1 MQAISYEA
9 LPLPATP
16 KGVTTYISNELA
28 FINDKRAKA
37 KNSVISYIRVARVEH
52 GGTCMMMHN
61 NNDHDLVI
69 TEPDYLQ
76 SRHEEA
82 DTLVAFH
89 ANQAHE
95 GSILIGSTD
104 TDVLVI
110 LIGLAGRS
118 RRCNSILDYGSGN
131 HRRYIAVSNIA
142 AILRGGYLET
152 S

>member
-1 MQAISYEA
+1 MTNASNFIRGFT
-9 LPLPATP
+9 PASNP
-16 KGVTTYISNELA
+16 KRGTTYIGNELA
-28 FINDKRAKA
+28 FINVKRAKA

-52 GGTCMMMHN
+52 GVTCMMMHN

-76 SRHEEA
+76 RRHEEA
-82 DTLVAFH
+82 VTLVAFH

-95 GSILIGSTD
+95 GSILVRSTD

-118 RRCNSILDYGSGN
+118 RRCSSTLDYGSGN
-131 HRRYIAVSNIA
+131 H
-142 AILRGGYLET
+142 
-152 S
+152 